1 MQKMIS
7 NFRAAAFLICVLA
20 IAGSVHAQQNRSSI
34 SGFVFGPDRR
44 PISQV
49 IVELRSEFSTIG
61 RLRTDGSGRF
71 YFPGLAHGRY
81 TIRVLP
87 LGTPLEERSED
98 VEIAGTGV
106 QGRPM
111 PEMVQK
117 DIYLRPRRSAEAT
130 PFVNA
135 VVYAQEVPK
144 EAEDLYKN
152 AIQDLDSQR
161 IQSGI
166 ETLEQTVAKYPTYFM
181 ALQRL
186 GIVRLQQERY
196 EDAAVVFTKALS
208 VNDRCFDCWY
218 GIAYANYTIRKF
230 LESITAS
237 ENAVKLK
244 ANSVE
249 ANLLLGMAHR
259 LNGDFPKAET
269 AMKAAA
275 KNADGNSPEVH
286 WNLAL
291 LYGKDMNKFAEA
303 AKELEAFLKLSP
315 DAPNKEDI
323 KKLIKQFKDKAKTSG

>member
-1 MQKMIS
+1 MQNKIS
-7 NFRAAAFLICVLA
+7 IFRAAAIVICVLA
-20 IAGSVHAQQNRSSI
+20 IGGTTLAQNRSSI

-44 PISQV
+44 PVSQI

-61 RLRTDGSGRF
+61 RVRTDGSGRF
-71 YFPGLAHGRY
+71 YFHGLSQGRF
-81 TIRVLP
+81 TIRVMP
-87 LGTPLEERSED
+87 LGTALEERSEE
-98 VEIAGTGV
+98 VEIAGIGV
-106 QGRPM
+106 RGRPV
-111 PEMVQK
+111 PENVQK
-117 DIYLRPRRSAEAT
+117 DIYLRARRQAEST

-144 EAEDLYKN
+144 EAEALYKD
-152 AIQDLDSQR
+152 AVQDLDSQR
-161 IQSGI
+161 VQSGI
-166 ETLEQTVAKYPTYFM
+166 ESLEKAVATFPEYFM

-196 EDAAVVFTKALS
+196 DDAAAIFTKALA

-218 GIAYANYTIRKF
+218 GVGYANFTTRKF
-230 LESITAS
+230 PEAITAS
-237 ENAVKLK
+237 ENAIKLK
-244 ANSVE
+244 ADSVE

-259 LNGDFPKAET
+259 LNKDFPKAET

-275 KNADGNSPEVH
+275 KHSDGTSAEVH

-303 AKELEAFLKLSP
+303 AKELEAFLKLFP

-323 KKLIKQFKDKAKTSG
+323 KKLIKQFKDKAKTAE